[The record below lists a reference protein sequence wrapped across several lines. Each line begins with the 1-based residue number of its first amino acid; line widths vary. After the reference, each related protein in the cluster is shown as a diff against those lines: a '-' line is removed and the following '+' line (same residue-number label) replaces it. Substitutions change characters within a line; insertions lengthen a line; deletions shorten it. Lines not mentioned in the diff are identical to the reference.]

1 MKIFKNRGDIYI
13 TKSRFKSSKEQ
24 RILLILLAVILIFT
38 IVFVALLSNKYHT
51 MANFFGGDN
60 PALTQ
65 PAEDGE
71 EEEVMPEISGKTNL
85 LVFETDDNKTVIHY
99 IYLIHTDSDNLSYKV
114 SVLSPKMRIDKKS
127 ITDIFETGGGASLL
141 TKMSEYLGIEIDYFV
156 QFTRTKFNEFSADL
170 GDFIYLNSETLRFNS
185 GTGDDDYALRI
196 NEGEQKLNGKEFSN
210 LLRYYSNEKP
220 NFSLANELVLYAV
233 TQVVNS
239 DNLEDSQML
248 FRKFIDASSTNITVR
263 DFENNKD
270 KTYVFS
276 KKNTDVTVYSCAAQF
291 DENGVAAQE
300 SVREI
305 RSYFSK

>member
-1 MKIFKNRGDIYI
+1 MKIFKNRGDIYV

-24 RILLILLAVILIFT
+24 RILLILLAVIVIFT

-51 MANFFGGDN
+51 MADFFGGDN

-65 PAEDGE
+65 PAEMDE
-71 EEEVMPEISGKTNL
+71 EEEVLPEISGKTNM

-114 SVLSPKMRIDKKS
+114 SVLSPKMKIDKS
-127 ITDIFETGGGASLL
+127 DITDIFETGGGASLL

-156 QFTRTKFNEFSADL
+156 QFTRTKFNDFAGDL
-170 GDFIYLNSETLRFNS
+170 GTFVYPNSETIKFNS
-185 GTGDDDYALRI
+185 GTDDDDFALRI

-210 LLRYYSNEKP
+210 LLRYYSNEKV
-220 NFSLANELVLYAV
+220 NLSLANELVLYAV

-263 DFENNKD
+263 DFENNKE

-276 KKNTDVTVYSCAAQF
+276 KKNTDVTVYSCTAQF
-291 DENGVAAQE
+291 DSNGIATQE
-300 SVREI
+300 CVKEI